1 MRRGT
6 NVNARP
12 GQLMGLMTEGAT
24 LGLLLLFVPVASAHK
39 IEKHY
44 TVTGRPVIT
53 VNSKTA
59 GRVEIKSWKNPEVVI
74 IGNHNTDKIEIEA
87 EQAEN
92 RIEVTTHIIDK
103 NAKPESLDASYELT
117 IPEESELQ
125 IRTDSSL
132 IQVERVF
139 GDLSLDSVAGDIHLK
154 DTAGHVDIHTIG
166 GSIVCVQCSGRLTV
180 RSVSGNIQIL
190 QPQLSFVRIAT
201 TSGNILFDGAFLS
214 HGTYS
219 LKNGSGWI
227 EVRFS
232 GTDSFD
238 LQAQTVSGSLEN
250 DAQPLLKPDVHGLSH
265 STSRFV
271 KGFLGSINSGLA
283 KVDLSSFSGIIR
295 IRKRD

>member
-1 MRRGT
+1 M
-6 NVNARP
+6 NARP
-12 GQLMGLMTEGAT
+12 SQLMGWFTESAT
-24 LGLLLLFVPVASAHK
+24 LGLLLLIVPSASAHK

-44 TVTGRPVIT
+44 AVTGRPVIT
-53 VNSKTA
+53 LNSKTA

-74 IGNHNTDKIEIEA
+74 IGNHSSDKIEVDA
-87 EQAEN
+87 EQAQN

-103 NAKPESLDASYELT
+103 NAKPEDLNASYELT
-117 IPEESELQ
+117 VPEESELE
-125 IRTDSSL
+125 IRTDSSV

-139 GDLSLDSVAGDIHLK
+139 GDLSFDSVAGDIHLK

-166 GSIVCVQCSGRLTV
+166 GSITCVQCSGRLSV

-201 TSGNILFDGAFLS
+201 TSGNILFDGAFLT
-214 HGTYS
+214 HGTYT

-238 LQAQTVSGSLEN
+238 LQAQTVTGSVEN
-250 DAQPLLKPDVHGLSH
+250 DAKPLLKPDIHGLSH

-271 KGFLGSINSGLA
+271 RGFLGSVNSGLA